1 MDKVREVERVEEL
14 KALVAS
20 IAHNR
25 SVSRLRERFAKKR
38 GAGKT
43 ESLEVLQS
51 NEGDPIELPGGMSP
65 LAALAQTELASLL
78 TEVQRELNQDQRA
91 VLSDFFLHGLSYEDV
106 AKKRGLAVID
116 KSKPDAVEVLP
127 GVAFLQVPERFAD
140 LPIPCIAG
148 GLIRTP
154 ETVRQIL
161 AAGCKATSTSNVKL
175 WELNGRM
182 TR

>member
-51 NEGDPIELPGGMSP
+51 NEGDRIELPGGMSP

-106 AKKRGLAVID
+106 AKKRGLAIGSV
-116 KSKPDAVEVLP
+116 
-127 GVAFLQVPERFAD
+127 GVYLKRGLEAIRKLGARHPKLMKELEAFLR
-140 LPIPCIAG
+140 
-148 GLIRTP
+148 
-154 ETVRQIL
+154 
-161 AAGCKATSTSNVKL
+161 
-175 WELNGRM
+175 
-182 TR
+182 

>member
-1 MDKVREVERVEEL
+1 VAIETLEELVDKVREVERVEEL

-106 AKKRGLAVID
+106 AKKRGLAIGSV
-116 KSKPDAVEVLP
+116 
-127 GVAFLQVPERFAD
+127 GVYLKRGLEAIRKLGVRHPKLMKELEAFLR
-140 LPIPCIAG
+140 
-148 GLIRTP
+148 
-154 ETVRQIL
+154 
-161 AAGCKATSTSNVKL
+161 
-175 WELNGRM
+175 
-182 TR
+182 